1 MEHGRG
7 PVVHLGNVCQVPE
20 RFPRSGCAPWRGTA
34 LRVLSSILGTIP
46 WHTGCTR
53 KVPYGAVSGI
63 PNLIFGG
70 VIGDTEDFEVLFG
83 LDDLVVRVGRIGVYH
98 RVQTIVLCPIDGIL
112 HGQFQGI
119 GCTLFGIVQGSQ
131 QLTQNLPKLTQFYQN
146 LHEIIVSFMLTIS
159 IKFCTLL

>member
-1 MEHGRG
+1 MVYLLLIDVPTVCHRVPRIVGHWGHGRG
-7 PVVHLGNVCQVPE
+7 PVVHLGNVCQVPA
-20 RFPRSGCAPWRGTA
+20 RFPRAGCAPWRGTA

-46 WHTGCTR
+46 WHTGCTL

-98 RVQTIVLCPIDGIL
+98 WIEPVTLCPFGGNL
-112 HGQFQGI
+112 HGQFKGI
-119 GCTLFGIVQGSQ
+119 GCTLFGIVQGCGAD
-131 QLTQNLPKLTQFYQN
+131 PEFR
-146 LHEIIVSFMLTIS
+146 
-159 IKFCTLL
+159 CWG